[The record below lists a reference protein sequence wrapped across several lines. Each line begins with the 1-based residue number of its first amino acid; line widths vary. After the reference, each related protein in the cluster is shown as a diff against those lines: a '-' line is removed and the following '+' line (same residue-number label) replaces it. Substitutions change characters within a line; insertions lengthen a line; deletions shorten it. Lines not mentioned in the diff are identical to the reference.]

1 MAYIREV
8 IIEKA
13 LVKETERR
21 GGIAYK
27 LTVPGRAN
35 VPDRLLLMPGGR
47 AIFVECKAP
56 GQNPRPGQ
64 QRELARLAAL
74 GFEVHTLD
82 STDNLHVFEASIE
95 TIERY
100 IPEYLVDSGYRNR
113 KLKNEV

>member
-1 MAYIREV
+1 MYIREA

-13 LVKETERR
+13 LVRETERR

-56 GQNPRPGQ
+56 GQRPRAGQ
-64 QRELARLAAL
+64 QRELARLEEL

-82 STDNLHVFEASIE
+82 STDCLHVFEASRDA
-95 TIERY
+95 IERY

-113 KLKNEV
+113 KRKDEV